1 MDPAV
6 SDDVSTVA
14 KIIGTFQTSDEEEI
28 KENCFLAIKT
38 NAEVLRRM
46 AEDDDRIK
54 NARKKLLEQT
64 TLASESLGMAETRL
78 ELLWDH
84 MKLMTKAHN
93 KLDLVW
99 RDHMNEFDTSV
110 TKAVSIF
117 SKFHGEVEKVG
128 AAMKK
133 VAAAEEKDAAAA
145 EEKEA
150 AAVNAEEKE
159 ATAVKKEAAAV
170 KKEAAA
176 EEKEA
181 AADEAE
187 QREA

>member
-1 MDPAV
+1 MDPAI
-6 SDDVSTVA
+6 SDEVSTVA

-28 KENCFLAIKT
+28 KEKRILAIKR

-54 NARKKLLEQT
+54 NARKKLFEQT

-84 MKLMTKAHN
+84 MKLMTKAH
-93 KLDLVW
+93 KTLDLVG

-117 SKFHGEVEKVG
+117 SKFHGEVEKVS
-128 AAMKK
+128 AATKK
-133 VAAAEEKDAAAA
+133 VAATEEKDAAAA

-150 AAVNAEEKE
+150 AAVNAEE
-159 ATAVKKEAAAV
+159 KEAAAV

>member
-1 MDPAV
+1 MSNGPAMDHAV

-14 KIIGTFQTSDEEEI
+14 KIIGTFQTSDEEDI
-28 KENCFLAIKT
+28 KEKRFLAIKR
-38 NAEVLRRM
+38 NAEVLRGM
-46 AEDDDRIK
+46 AEDEDDDRMN
-54 NARKKLLEQT
+54 NARKKLFEQT

-99 RDHMNEFDTSV
+99 HDHMNEFYTSV

-133 VAAAEEKDAAAA
+133 VAAPEEKDVAAA

-150 AAVNAEEKE
+150 AAV
-159 ATAVKKEAAAV
+159 KKEP
-170 KKEAAA
+170 
-176 EEKEA
+176 

>member
-6 SDDVSTVA
+6 SNDVSTVA
-14 KIIGTFQTSDEEEI
+14 RIIGTFQTTDEEEI
-28 KENCFLAIKT
+28 KEKR
-38 NAEVLRRM
+38 NAEVLRCM
-46 AEDDDRIK
+46 AKDDDRIK
-54 NARKKLLEQT
+54 NARKKLFEQT
-64 TLASESLGMAETRL
+64 TLASESLSMAETRL

-93 KLDLVW
+93 KLDLMW

-117 SKFHGEVEKVG
+117 SKFHGEVDKVG

-133 VAAAEEKDAAAA
+133 VVAAEEKDAAAA

-159 ATAVKKEAAAV
+159 AAAV

-176 EEKEA
+176 F
-181 AADEAE
+181 DL
-187 QREA
+187 QRR

>member
-1 MDPAV
+1 MSNGPAMDHAV

-28 KENCFLAIKT
+28 KEKRFLAIKG
-38 NAEVLRRM
+38 NAEVLRGM
-46 AEDDDRIK
+46 AEDDDRMK
-54 NARKKLLEQT
+54 NVRKKLFEQT

-78 ELLWDH
+78 ELLWEH

-99 RDHMNEFDTSV
+99 RNHMNEFHTSV
-110 TKAVSIF
+110 TKAVAIF

-133 VAAAEEKDAAAA
+133 VAAPEEKDAAAA
-145 EEKEA
+145 EEK
-150 AAVNAEEKE
+150 K
-159 ATAVKKEAAAV
+159 AAAV
-170 KKEAAA
+170 K
-176 EEKEA
+176 KEA